1 MLHKQEDKLTNYGVE
16 DPNFN
21 LNEKELIKIFCK
33 KLMMN
38 LETLI
43 ENILKNEREYKALK
57 SEQDDVDLLLTNGPV
72 DLFRTFYKTFDMI
85 KPYQINELHIE
96 VLKMIKE
103 CIILYLI
110 GVDVVICVSYKLYYR
125 GLI

>member
-1 MLHKQEDKLTNYGVE
+1 
-16 DPNFN
+16 
-21 LNEKELIKIFCK
+21 
-33 KLMMN
+33 MMN

-85 KPYQINELHIE
+85 KPYKINELHIE

-110 GVDVVICVSYKLYYR
+110 GVDVVICVSL
-125 GLI
+125 